1 MLTPASSSSIITT
14 INRNHA
20 IKRRPTDTPLYAT
33 KTPATKK
40 QNNKNNNNN
49 NIDTTSVEP
58 EAMSLSPDSPL
69 SPPRPRE
76 RERSTPLDVT
86 DQRRRSMSPPTPGN
100 SRLARLGATTVQK
113 TKTSLVSNKDINEN
127 KLITELLHRLT
138 EIEKRSSTTEV
149 RLYDN
154 EQKLLHQEQE
164 LTHIRDLI
172 EENKNLKL
180 ELETAHAKI
189 AKLEAQQLAHHNPIE
204 ITNTDMDLEEGEIIT
219 STKDSIH
226 ALSDVEWRKR
236 QAEIEVNHTK
246 TQTEKEKKLQ
256 KQLHK
261 LDQQNQRHQHATSAK
276 HQPQQQEASSS
287 TAKTPSY
294 AKITGKNVAPK
305 KKKISPP
312 TEKMLNWAQRILQP
326 ATENTGYTV
335 VYMPSP
341 RRTLHSEIRRAL
353 RLLNVA
359 QERVI
364 DIHFPAHGVV
374 GLLIHSS
381 YEKELRELLIQAKLK
396 PKDDFDPTAAITI
409 GDPTLLSKLSETERA
424 TEAKKLYQER
434 MLTMCLRMPKKHL
447 GVAIMRHFSSLPT
460 ENKHHIGMEYLS
472 KFQEKNPKPTYT
484 RRQHLVSA
492 TDAQKLLSN
501 DEDNNNEQP
510 DLMEQ

>member
-1 MLTPASSSSIITT
+1 MPKGEDQSTSKALSDKINNYQKQLNDIVLTPASSSSIITT

-20 IKRRPTDTPLYAT
+20 IKRRPTDTPLYTT

-49 NIDTTSVEP
+49 NINTTSAET

-76 RERSTPLDVT
+76 RERSTQLEVI
-86 DQRRRSMSPPTPGN
+86 DQRRRSMSPPTPSN

-154 EQKLLHQEQE
+154 EQKLLHHEQE

-189 AKLEAQQLAHHNPIE
+189 AKLKAQQLAHHNPIE
-204 ITNTDMDLEEGEIIT
+204 ITNTNMDLE
-219 STKDSIH
+219 
-226 ALSDVEWRKR
+226 
-236 QAEIEVNHTK
+236 EVNHTK
-246 TQTEKEKKLQ
+246 AQTEKEKKLQ
-256 KQLHK
+256 KQLYK

-276 HQPQQQEASSS
+276 HQSQQQEASSS

-396 PKDDFDPTAAITI
+396 PKDDFDPTVAITV

-424 TEAKKLYQER
+424 T
-434 MLTMCLRMPKKHL
+434 
-447 GVAIMRHFSSLPT
+447 
-460 ENKHHIGMEYLS
+460 
-472 KFQEKNPKPTYT
+472 
-484 RRQHLVSA
+484 
-492 TDAQKLLSN
+492 
-501 DEDNNNEQP
+501 
-510 DLMEQ
+510 

>member
-14 INRNHA
+14 IDRTHV
-20 IKRRPTDTPLYAT
+20 IKRRPTNTPLYAT

-40 QNNKNNNNN
+40 QNNKNNNPN
-49 NIDTTSVEP
+49 NISNTSVELLD
-58 EAMSLSPDSPL
+58 MSSSPH
-69 SPPRPRE
+69 SPPSALRSHGRD
-76 RERSTPLDVT
+76 RSTLLEAQN
-86 DQRRRSMSPPTPGN
+86 QRRRSMSPPLSGS
-100 SRLARLGATTVQK
+100 SRLASLGAATEQQAK
-113 TKTSLVSNKDINEN
+113 NLLISNNDISEN
-127 KLITELLHRLT
+127 KLIKELLHRLT

-154 EQKLLHQEQE
+154 EQKLLNQEQE
-164 LTHIRDLI
+164 LNHVRDLI
-172 EENKNLKL
+172 EENKKL
-180 ELETAHAKI
+180 RIELETAHAKI
-189 AKLEAQQLAHHNPIE
+189 AKLEAQQSSLHHQAE
-204 ITNTDMDLEEGEIIT
+204 IIITDMDLEEGEITT

-246 TQTEKEKKLQ
+246 AQTEKDKKLQ
-256 KQLHK
+256 KQLNK

-276 HQPQQQEASSS
+276 HQLQQQEASSS

-335 VYMPSP
+335 IYMPSP

-353 RLLNVA
+353 RLLGVA

-374 GLLIHSS
+374 GLLIHTS

-424 TEAKKLYQER
+424 TEAQKLYQER
-434 MLTMCLRMPKKHL
+434 MLAMCLRMPKKHL

-460 ENKHHIGMEYLS
+460 ENKHHIGTEYLS

-501 DEDNNNEQP
+501 NEDNNNEKP